1 MGYCPDVVLVLK
13 AGIVESFDQ
22 MIGSYY
28 DEEQELKYF
37 WEKCKQ
43 HIIAENGDV
52 LYYWRYIKWYRR
64 CQEVDL
70 VERWMNQLD
79 NENLSDQYLFVRMG
93 EEWED
98 IEYRGNFEDEN
109 GENPFYIEVVREIT
123 FYGKRGD

>member
-1 MGYCPDVVLVLK
+1 MGYCSDVALVLK
-13 AGIVESFDQ
+13 AEIVESFDQ
-22 MIGSYY
+22 IFGYY
-28 DEEQELKYF
+28 YAEEQELKYF

-43 HIIAENGDV
+43 HIRAENGDA
-52 LYYWRYIKWYRR
+52 LYYWRYIKWHHQ
-64 CQEVDL
+64 CQEVDR

-109 GENPFYIEVVREIT
+109 GENPFDIEVVREIT